1 MNKKNNVML
10 IFVSVMII
18 ICLIK
23 LSDNKYNQDVENQEQ
38 FETKLLLYF
47 YDSEEKILAPEYR
60 IVSIELLK
68 KNMEENVLRELL
80 KGPSLPN
87 YQSTIPKETKINY
100 TKISGD
106 KMIIDFSKEFIVE
119 NETEEENARK
129 IFSIVYT
136 LTEIKE
142 INQIEIYVDGKF
154 LVNEKRI

>member
-1 MNKKNNVML
+1 
-10 IFVSVMII
+10 
-18 ICLIK
+18 
-23 LSDNKYNQDVENQEQ
+23 
-38 FETKLLLYF
+38 
-47 YDSEEKILAPEYR
+47 
-60 IVSIELLK
+60 
-68 KNMEENVLRELL
+68 MEENVLRELL